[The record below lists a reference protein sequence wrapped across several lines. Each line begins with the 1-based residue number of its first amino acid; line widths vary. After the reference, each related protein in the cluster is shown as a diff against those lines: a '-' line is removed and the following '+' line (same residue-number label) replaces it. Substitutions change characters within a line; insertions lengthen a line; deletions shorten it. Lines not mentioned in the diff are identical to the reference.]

1 MANVFNSMLRW
12 IIFQKY
18 YVTNGDIIQF
28 IPFVHTFYAFES
40 PLFYSPHNHEGD
52 VTIIPFAMGI
62 HQGDFSGETLFTLTH
77 FKALRST
84 THHFPSC
91 LFPSI
96 VDDTHIIGPLSIVSF
111 GYEHFQTKLCAIGHY
126 I

>member
-1 MANVFNSMLRW
+1 MANAFNSMLRW
-12 IIFQKY
+12 IIFQKD
-18 YVTNGDIIQF
+18 YVTNGNIIQF
-28 IPFVHTFYAFES
+28 IPFVHTSCAFES

-52 VTIIPFAMGI
+52 FTIIPFAIGI
-62 HQGDFSGETLFTLTH
+62 HQADFSGRALFTLTH

-91 LFPSI
+91 LLPSI
-96 VDDTHIIGPLSIVSF
+96 VDDTHIIGLVSIVSF
-111 GYEHFQTKLCAIGHY
+111 GYEHFQTKLYAISLC